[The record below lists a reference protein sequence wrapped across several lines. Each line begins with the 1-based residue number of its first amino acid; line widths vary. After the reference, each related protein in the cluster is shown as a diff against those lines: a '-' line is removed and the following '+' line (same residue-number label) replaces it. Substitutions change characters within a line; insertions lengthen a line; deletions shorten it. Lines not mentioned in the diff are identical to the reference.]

1 MCKIKQYCKSL
12 LFSSIDH
19 FMLSLFDNRPIKYI
33 VIWNVLYNW
42 IIISFLF
49 FFSKPYF
56 LIIKMLFCNISYEIF
71 MLSGIPQISS
81 KLQKPRKIKVKVLLY
96 NLFII
101 LFYSDNLSFRA
112 KKTSNISSITSH
124 YIIHYYIVSWII

>member
-1 MCKIKQYCKSL
+1 
-12 LFSSIDH
+12 
-19 FMLSLFDNRPIKYI
+19 
-33 VIWNVLYNW
+33 
-42 IIISFLF
+42 
-49 FFSKPYF
+49 
-56 LIIKMLFCNISYEIF
+56 MLFCNISYEIF

-112 KKTSNISSITSH
+112 KNIKYIKYNITLYNSLLYCFVNH
-124 YIIHYYIVSWII
+124 LDKIIMNNIF